1 MMIITLTLLMGT
13 MDITMAME
21 CTTTLTLP
29 YSDHPQAESPNTPNI
44 LACVLDRYLIRSID
58 LKLHSVSKGKFS
70 KMYEYM
76 TISHLIFYTH
86 TKFCFEIFFY

>member
-1 MMIITLTLLMGT
+1 MMITTLTLLMGT

-44 LACVLDRYLIRSID
+44 PACVLDRYLIRSID
-58 LKLHSVSKGKFS
+58 LKLHSVSNGKFS
-70 KMYEYM
+70 KMLHEY
-76 TISHLIFYTH
+76 IDEIFYPQ
-86 TKFCFEIFFY
+86 KVLL

>member
-1 MMIITLTLLMGT
+1 MGT

-44 LACVLDRYLIRSID
+44 PACVLDRYFIHSID
-58 LKLHSVSKGKFS
+58 VKLHSVSNGKFS

-76 TISHLIFYTH
+76 TISHLRQFLKIDEIFYPQ
-86 TKFCFEIFFY
+86 KVLL